1 MKSFI
6 EPKKLFAVITP
17 MMATVFLTANGD
29 GILYYAYYDQV
40 TTVYPDELSA
50 SICFE

>member
-17 MMATVFLTANGD
+17 MMATVILSAVGD
-29 GILYYAYYDQV
+29 GNLYYAYYDQV

-50 SICFE
+50 NLCFE